1 MDTPSLHLRNR
12 TRLPEPKMGVRCSKI
27 RRNAAEALAMPRD
40 EEVSDYIL
48 APPLTKEQKERA
60 VWVAGEGLG
69 KIE

>member
-1 MDTPSLHLRNR
+1 
-12 TRLPEPKMGVRCSKI
+12 
-27 RRNAAEALAMPRD
+27 MPRD

-60 VWVAGEGLG
+60 VLVAGEGLG